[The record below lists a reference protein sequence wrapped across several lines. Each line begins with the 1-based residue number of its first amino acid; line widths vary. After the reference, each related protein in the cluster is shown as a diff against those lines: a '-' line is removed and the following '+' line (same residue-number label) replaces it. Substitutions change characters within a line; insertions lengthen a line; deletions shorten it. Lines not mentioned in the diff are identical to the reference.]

1 MLLAVSDTIFTARTM
16 SNKSF
21 FEELRKRKVLQAAA
35 IYFALAFGVVEVV
48 VLIVEQLFLPQ
59 WVSTL
64 AVILFV
70 TGFPIAMFLSWTFD
84 LTASGFQR
92 TTIAS
97 RRGKAS
103 LVGAMTLLLAGT
115 AGLFFLIRPDLQLQ
129 ERPTRVTGTL
139 ANSVAIMPFDN
150 TGQDPEDSYLS
161 EGLSDNLRDQ
171 LGQLPDMRVAARSS
185 SIVAREQGLD
195 AVTIAERLG
204 VANLVEGSIRRQGN
218 SLRVSV
224 QLIEGATGLSL
235 LSRTFERGPRELLL
249 VQNEIAA
256 EIAAMM
262 MPGTPPPVAKP
273 ATRDATANELMLL
286 GRHYEMQVR
295 DREEVDV
302 DTLGKAIELYRQATE
317 VDPEFALAYSRLA
330 DTLLYLGDIEQAEAP
345 IFKAMSL
352 NPELSEVQHTMGL
365 YYWARGL
372 PEAVQAFAR
381 AVELNPNNADAL
393 QYYGVSYWY
402 GQDRRGQPEPFRR
415 AVNVD
420 PLTLSR
426 HAALGDFYA
435 KNGRVDETL
444 EVIERIQELFVND
457 QSNKRVEA
465 YRVIDFLL
473 LQIGKVG
480 EAIAWTIRARDLEPN
495 NVDHVDRLAYL
506 YAIIGDFDTAL
517 ELEPEASLG
526 ILLRMRNYQALIDD
540 AEYLMLDQ
548 PHDILVRYLLAFG
561 HTAIGNY
568 EDALRILDT
577 TGQPGI
583 VLNNAVR
590 SSADVE
596 AYYILVNAMHA
607 SGDLESARRLA
618 DRIRDPDIPGAI
630 DWWYNFH
637 ESCGLA
643 ILGRED
649 EAIDFLV
656 KIEDS
661 PQVPWESYLRDSVC
675 MKLLEDTPEYQQVL
689 DNVVS
694 RKRTLRENLPQTLE
708 NFGVGL

>member
-1 MLLAVSDTIFTARTM
+1 
-16 SNKSF
+16 
-21 FEELRKRKVLQAAA
+21 
-35 IYFALAFGVVEVV
+35 
-48 VLIVEQLFLPQ
+48 
-59 WVSTL
+59 
-64 AVILFV
+64 
-70 TGFPIAMFLSWTFD
+70 
-84 LTASGFQR
+84 
-92 TTIAS
+92 
-97 RRGKAS
+97 
-103 LVGAMTLLLAGT
+103 
-115 AGLFFLIRPDLQLQ
+115 
-129 ERPTRVTGTL
+129 
-139 ANSVAIMPFDN
+139 
-150 TGQDPEDSYLS
+150 
-161 EGLSDNLRDQ
+161 
-171 LGQLPDMRVAARSS
+171 
-185 SIVAREQGLD
+185 
-195 AVTIAERLG
+195 
-204 VANLVEGSIRRQGN
+204 
-218 SLRVSV
+218 
-224 QLIEGATGLSL
+224 
-235 LSRTFERGPRELLL
+235 
-249 VQNEIAA
+249 
-256 EIAAMM
+256 
-262 MPGTPPPVAKP
+262 
-273 ATRDATANELMLL
+273 
-286 GRHYEMQVR
+286 
-295 DREEVDV
+295 
-302 DTLGKAIELYRQATE
+302 
-317 VDPEFALAYSRLA
+317 
-330 DTLLYLGDIEQAEAP
+330 
-345 IFKAMSL
+345 
-352 NPELSEVQHTMGL
+352 
-365 YYWARGL
+365 
-372 PEAVQAFAR
+372 
-381 AVELNPNNADAL
+381 
-393 QYYGVSYWY
+393 
-402 GQDRRGQPEPFRR
+402 
-415 AVNVD
+415 
-420 PLTLSR
+420 
-426 HAALGDFYA
+426 
-435 KNGRVDETL
+435 
-444 EVIERIQELFVND
+444 
-457 QSNKRVEA
+457 
-465 YRVIDFLL
+465 L